1 MFSLTLDVAALPANL
16 RNTILTA
23 LAPHHPLPASPSVQW
38 DGAIRL
44 SLSQDALTHLA
55 RYGLPV
61 VRRALASSPRL
72 TTAIAEILAH
82 DGDPRVLLDL
92 ALNPRTAGRV
102 LDILAENPVT
112 DALTQQCLALHPHA
126 STTLRDGI
134 AHRFPTPKGA
144 LS

>member
-1 MFSLTLDVAALPANL
+1 MFSLTLDVATLPADL
-16 RNTILTA
+16 RHTILTA
-23 LAPHHPLPASPSVQW
+23 LAPHHPLPATSSAQW
-38 DGAIRL
+38 DGTIRL
-44 SLSQDALTHLA
+44 TLSHDGLTHLA

-72 TTAIAEILAH
+72 NTAMAEILAH
-82 DGDPRVLLDL
+82 DADPHVLTDL

-102 LDILAENPVT
+102 LDMLAENPMT